1 VTVADGVLIV
11 WIGVMAAQGFFRGFA
26 AQILSIAGVAIGAFL
41 GSWIAPHAVPGDS
54 TLASLIGAL
63 TGAVLLGAASGS
75 LVGSARRFV
84 LLRPSLRLLDSWG
97 GAIAGAVVGLGFA
110 WLAGVFLLHEPSL
123 GLRPA
128 VQGSA
133 ILPRLLRAL
142 PPDNVLSA
150 LDRFDALPLLPGVE
164 ERLPDPD
171 PSVLSSRGA
180 RAAAASVVKVEGTS
194 CGLGAQ
200 GSGWVVRRNIVATNA
215 HVIAGQGDTQVLT
228 PGGQSLGA
236 RPVYVDAVNDV
247 ALLRVNGLRTSPLAT
262 REEDGFPKPVVLLGY
277 PRDGA
282 LTAVAGTAGEPR
294 TVLAPDAYR
303 RRVRPRQVV
312 PLRGSVEP
320 GESGGPVI
328 DRRGAVVAMIF
339 GGTRR
344 GEGGFGVPVELVL
357 HGLDTTLRVVSPGPC
372 VG

>member
-1 VTVADGVLIV
+1 VTVADVLLVV
-11 WIGVMAAQGFFRGFA
+11 WVGLMAAQGFFRGLA
-26 AQILSIAGVAIGAFL
+26 AQLLSLVGVAIGAFL
-41 GSWIAPHAVPGDS
+41 GSWLAPHVVPGES

-63 TGAVLLGAASGS
+63 TGAVLLGAAAGS

-84 LLRPSLRLLDSWG
+84 LVRPSLRLFDTWG
-97 GAIAGAVVGLGFA
+97 GSVAGAVVGLGFA
-110 WLAGVFLLHEPSL
+110 WLAAVFFLHEPSL

-128 VQGSA
+128 VQRSA
-133 ILPRLLRAL
+133 ILPRLLRAV
-142 PPDNVLSA
+142 PPEHVLSA

-164 ERLPDPD
+164 ERLPEPD
-171 PSVLSSRGA
+171 QSVLRSPGA
-180 RAAAASVVKVEGTS
+180 RAAATSVVKVQGTS
-194 CGLGAQ
+194 CGLGSQ
-200 GSGWVVRRNIVATNA
+200 GSGWVIQRNIVATNA
-215 HVIAGQGDTQVLT
+215 HVIAGQGDTQVLS
-228 PGGQSLGA
+228 PGGQSLRA
-236 RPVYVDAVNDV
+236 RPVYVDVANDV
-247 ALLRVNGLRTSPLAT
+247 ALLRVNGLRAPALAN

-320 GESGGPVI
+320 GESGGPVV

-339 GGTRR
+339 GGTRG
-344 GEGGFGVPVELVL
+344 GEGGFGVPVALVL
-357 HGLDTTLRVVSPGPC
+357 RGLSTPLRAVSSGPC
-372 VG
+372 VT